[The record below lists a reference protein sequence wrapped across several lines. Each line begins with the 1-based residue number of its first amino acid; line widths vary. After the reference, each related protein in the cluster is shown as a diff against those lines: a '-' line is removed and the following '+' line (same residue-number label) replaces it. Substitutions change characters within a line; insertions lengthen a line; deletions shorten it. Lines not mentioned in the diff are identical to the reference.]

1 MKRLKNKFIS
11 ATDFSRGK
19 AIVKSFGCD
28 ENFCINKNG
37 EILFKTQFHTF
48 GHFNEFDQIII
59 YNNESLCGVMDNRG
73 KIVIPCKYDDIYQRP
88 YGYTLEKDNVCTI
101 VKTNFP
107 TASFVQRNI
116 TSVPDCIPDRKNGK
130 EGIIQVPSKEIIIP
144 FEYDFCGWFLE
155 YELAE
160 VRKNGKS
167 GFVNPQNEI
176 IIPLEY
182 DRVGLFGFKYGIC
195 LVEKDGKCGFIDK
208 NNNLEQQIF
217 TIFDNIFPNVRDGEN
232 TISNYFSPKRGKNLL
247 SKNAI
252 LGDVPVIAG
261 GLNPATYHNVANTNA
276 PVITISASG
285 ANAGFVNLWHIP
297 VWSSDSSYIDNTITS
312 NIYFWYVMLKKRQQE
327 IFDSQTGSAQPHIY
341 PQHIE
346 GMTVSDIDM
355 NLVNDFNDNVTP
367 LFINMGENI
376 KENQKLIQLRDTL
389 LPKLMSGEIDV
400 SKVDISADKLL
411 FSILVFE
418 HFYIKIVILI
428 GVTINEKIIITISII
443 VFIDRLLFCGYN
455 KFLR

>member
-1 MKRLKNKFIS
+1 MTQLLSNICDYINEKIAVNELSDKNYIS
-11 ATDFSRGK
+11 TENMLPNKSG
-19 AIVKSFGCD
+19 IVKASTLPNMQLTPAYQ
-28 ENFCINKNG
+28 ENDVLISN
-37 EILFKTQFHTF
+37 I
-48 GHFNEFDQIII
+48 
-59 YNNESLCGVMDNRG
+59 
-73 KIVIPCKYDDIYQRP
+73 RP
-88 YGYTLEKDNVCTI
+88 YFKKI
-101 VKTNFP
+101 WQ
-107 TASFVQRNI
+107 A
-116 TSVPDCIPDRKNGK
+116 
-130 EGIIQVPSKEIIIP
+130 
-144 FEYDFCGWFLE
+144 EYCGGCSNDVLV
-155 YELAE
+155 LRA
-160 VRKNGKS
+160 KQ
-167 GFVNPQNEI
+167 FVNPKFLYYVLSEDKFFDYATATSKGTKMPRGDKSAI
-176 IIPLEY
+176 M
-182 DRVGLFGFKYGIC
+182 KYGVPEFSEIEQ
-195 LVEKDGKCGFIDK
+195 EKIANILFPIDK
-208 NNNLEQQIF
+208 KIAINSATNNNLEQQIF

>member
-1 MKRLKNKFIS
+1 MTSKEWKKCKLGDIADVTKLAGFEFTKYINYDESGEIIALRALNLRNGILDLSDIKRIKKSVSDSLTRSKLYINDILLTYTGNGYGDCAIIKENDKYHLAPNICKISPKIEIVDPYYLYSYIRSKQFYTQMTNNMVGSGQPTIPMKTIRILEIPISSKNKQQKIAKILS
-11 ATDFSRGK
+11 AIDDK
-19 AIVKSFGCD
+19 I
-28 ENFCINKNG
+28 E
-37 EILFKTQFHTF
+37 L
-48 GHFNEFDQIII
+48 
-59 YNNESLCGVMDNRG
+59 NNS
-73 KIVIPCKYDDIYQRP
+73 I
-88 YGYTLEKDNVCTI
+88 
-101 VKTNFP
+101 
-107 TASFVQRNI
+107 
-116 TSVPDCIPDRKNGK
+116 
-130 EGIIQVPSKEIIIP
+130 
-144 FEYDFCGWFLE
+144 
-155 YELAE
+155 
-160 VRKNGKS
+160 
-167 GFVNPQNEI
+167 
-176 IIPLEY
+176 
-182 DRVGLFGFKYGIC
+182 
-195 LVEKDGKCGFIDK
+195 

-367 LFINMGENI
+367 LFINMGENT

-389 LPKLMSGEIDV
+389 LPKLMNGEIDV
-400 SKVDISADKLL
+400 SEVDISTDKLL
-411 FSILVFE
+411 FRE
-418 HFYIKIVILI
+418 DK
-428 GVTINEKIIITISII
+428 
-443 VFIDRLLFCGYN
+443 
-455 KFLR
+455 

>member
-1 MKRLKNKFIS
+1 MKYKLCDVTKS
-11 ATDFSRGK
+11 ANTGAD
-19 AIVKSFGCD
+19 AIKRAPIVE
-28 ENFCINKNG
+28 ENTGLRCLRIGDVSQKRS
-37 EILFKTQFHTF
+37 
-48 GHFNEFDQIII
+48 FNEWGYTKTTEDDYKRYKLEQNDIII
-59 YNNESLCGVMDNRG
+59 ARTGNTIGVNCFIENDIESVYNNGLIRIKADTDKIIPKFMYYIIRSQDCQNFVQSIAYGTSTQPNIKIQEFLNFEFEYYNKDVQS
-73 KIVIPCKYDDIYQRP
+73 KIV
-88 YGYTLEKDNVCTI
+88 
-101 VKTNFP
+101 
-107 TASFVQRNI
+107 S
-116 TSVPDCIPDRKNGK
+116 
-130 EGIIQVPSKEIIIP
+130 IIDS
-144 FEYDFCGWFLE
+144 
-155 YELAE
+155 
-160 VRKNGKS
+160 
-167 GFVNPQNEI
+167 
-176 IIPLEY
+176 
-182 DRVGLFGFKYGIC
+182 
-195 LVEKDGKCGFIDK
+195 IDK
-208 NNNLEQQIF
+208 KIELNNSINNNLEQQIF
-217 TIFDNIFPNVRDGEN
+217 ALFDNLFPNVRDGEN

-297 VWSSDSSYIDNTITS
+297 VWSSDSSFIDDTITG

-400 SKVDISADKLL
+400 SKVEIDDILENPSEQSSSADKLL
-411 FSILVFE
+411 LSE
-418 HFYIKIVILI
+418 DK
-428 GVTINEKIIITISII
+428 
-443 VFIDRLLFCGYN
+443 
-455 KFLR
+455 